1 MKSIS
6 FIQKAAVA
14 AVTAAVFAVFMS
26 GTAQAAPNPG
36 LFRAQLSSISKA
48 TISSGISAK
57 IARMP
62 FREGQRFRR
71 GQTLVSYDCSVIRAR
86 LARTRAAQAAA
97 ASRLKSAEE
106 LNKLNSISLND
117 YDAAR
122 SAVKVAAAETAEQRS
137 ELARCSVSAP
147 FSGIVGETFVRSN
160 EYVAEGTR
168 LLTIYDDSAFEVE
181 TLLPS
186 SSLRTLR
193 VGTKLQLKVDE
204 TGGVYP
210 VQVTRIAGSVDP
222 VSQSV
227 KVTGRLLSA
236 KSGSVRLLPGM
247 SGTVSFVQ

>member
-14 AVTAAVFAVFMS
+14 AVTAAAFAVFMS
-26 GTAQAAPNPG
+26 GAAQAAPNPG

-97 ASRLKSAEE
+97 ASRLKS
-106 LNKLNSISLND
+106 
-117 YDAAR
+117 
-122 SAVKVAAAETAEQRS
+122 AEQRS